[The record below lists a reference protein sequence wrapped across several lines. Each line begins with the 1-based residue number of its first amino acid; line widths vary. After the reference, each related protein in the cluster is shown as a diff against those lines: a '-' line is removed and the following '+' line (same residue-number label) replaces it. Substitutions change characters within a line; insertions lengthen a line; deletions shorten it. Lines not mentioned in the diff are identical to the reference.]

1 MESTTPTKA
10 RVPRVPRV
18 HRDRVSAAASSVP
31 SRHETSR
38 EERLV
43 TLSMDLLGGAK
54 ALKIH
59 VLENRPFSRIEL
71 HKAMREGA
79 FSYAVLG
86 TLMAGFGALKKK
98 DVADV
103 LGVSTRTLD
112 RQRTAPERSMPA
124 DVASRTW
131 MLAETMA
138 KASEVF
144 GGVRQAEAW
153 MDKPAMGLDGCRPI
167 EMLQTLQGAEVV
179 SDFLTRLEY
188 GVYS

>member
-1 MESTTPTKA
+1 MRESTTPTKA
-10 RVPRVPRV
+10 RMPRV
-18 HRDRVSAAASSVP
+18 HRDRVSAAAPPAP
-31 SRHETSR
+31 SRHEISR

-43 TLSMDLLGGAK
+43 NLSMDFLGGPK
-54 ALKIH
+54 ALKMH
-59 VLENRPFSRIEL
+59 GLGNHPFSRIEL

-79 FSYAVLG
+79 FSYAVLD
-86 TLMAGFGALKKK
+86 TLMAGLGALKKK
-98 DVADV
+98 DVAGV

-112 RQRTAPERSMPA
+112 RQRTAPERAMPA

-144 GGVRQAEAW
+144 GGVKQAESW
-153 MDKPAMGLDGCRPI
+153 MDKPALGLDGLRPI

-179 SDFLTRLEY
+179 NDLLTRLEY

>member
-1 MESTTPTKA
+1 MI
-10 RVPRVPRV
+10 
-18 HRDRVSAAASSVP
+18 
-31 SRHETSR
+31 
-38 EERLV
+38 
-43 TLSMDLLGGAK
+43 LSMDLLGGAK
-54 ALKIH
+54 ALKIQ
-59 VLENRPFSRIEL
+59 VLKNQPYSRIEL
-71 HKAMREGA
+71 HKAMRQGA
-79 FSYAVLG
+79 FSYAVLD
-86 TLMAGFGALKKK
+86 TLLAGLGALKRK

-124 DVASRTW
+124 DLASRTW

-144 GGVRQAEAW
+144 GGVQQAEAW

-167 EMLQTLQGAEVV
+167 EMLQTLQGVEVV
-179 SDFLTRLEY
+179 NDFLTRLEY

>member
-1 MESTTPTKA
+1 MI
-10 RVPRVPRV
+10 
-18 HRDRVSAAASSVP
+18 
-31 SRHETSR
+31 
-38 EERLV
+38 
-43 TLSMDLLGGAK
+43 LSMELLGGSK

-59 VLENRPFSRIEL
+59 GIKNQPLGRMEL
-71 HKAMREGA
+71 HRAMLEGA
-79 FSYAVLG
+79 FSYAVLDA
-86 TLMAGFGALKKK
+86 LMAGLSALKRK

-103 LGVSTRTLD
+103 LGVSTRTLN

-144 GGVRQAEAW
+144 GGVQQAEAW
-153 MDKPAMGLDGCRPI
+153 MDKPAMWLDGCRPI
-167 EMLQTLQGAEVV
+167 EMLQTIQGAELVN
-179 SDFLTRLEY
+179 DLLTRIEY